1 MIINCYAR
9 QRAQAPLTRYELI
22 VMFLLTVALKIAI
35 NEVRYEYS
43 HPRYAAQGI
52 IKAVEHLRS
61 MSPLYDLHNEGI
73 DISTIDWQSH

>member
-43 HPRYAAQGI
+43 HPLYVALIVNLLDSLQPA
-52 IKAVEHLRS
+52 
-61 MSPLYDLHNEGI
+61 SPPADVTLD
-73 DISTIDWQSH
+73 